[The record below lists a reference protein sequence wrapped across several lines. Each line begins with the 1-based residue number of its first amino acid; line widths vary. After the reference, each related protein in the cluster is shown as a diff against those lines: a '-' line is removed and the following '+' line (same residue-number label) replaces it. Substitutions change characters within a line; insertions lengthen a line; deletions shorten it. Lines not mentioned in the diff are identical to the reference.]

1 MDINIGH
8 SGYYALKN
16 FMDENNMAMQKK
28 FGQNFLVNAD
38 ARKKLIDVLDV
49 KPGMK
54 VWEVGPGLGSMTS
67 GLLERGVNLTVF
79 EIDHGFA
86 RLLTQFFE
94 EYANSGNFSLV
105 EGDVLKT
112 WPKFAKENDI
122 PERFF
127 GNLPYNVAA
136 TIIADT
142 ITKGFR
148 FDKAVFTIQKEVGQ
162 RMNAKPGTEDYSSFS
177 VLCQWAY
184 DVKPVMDLAG
194 GNFWPVPNV
203 ASRAVL
209 MTKKED
215 FPKCENPELFRKMVR
230 QIFALR
236 RKTLRNNL
244 SRFVKAEICDE
255 ALKIAGIEPSIR
267 AENLSVEDLLKLS
280 DALNSVIEKTK
291 ME

>member
-1 MDINIGH
+1 MQHPDYNSPI
-8 SGYYALKN
+8 ALKN

-203 ASRAVL
+203 ASRVVL

>member
-1 MDINIGH
+1 MQHPDYNSPI
-8 SGYYALKN
+8 ALKN

-112 WPKFAKENDI
+112 WPKFAKGNDI

-162 RMNAKPGTEDYSSFS
+162 RMNAMPGTEDYSSFS

>member
-1 MDINIGH
+1 MQHPDYNSPI
-8 SGYYALKN
+8 ALKN

-94 EYANSGNFSLV
+94 EYANSGHFSLV

-162 RMNAKPGTEDYSSFS
+162 RMNAMPGTEDYSSFS

-291 ME
+291 MK

>member
-1 MDINIGH
+1 MQHPDYNSPI
-8 SGYYALKN
+8 ALKN

-122 PERFF
+122 PERFL

>member
-1 MDINIGH
+1 MQHPDYNSPI
-8 SGYYALKN
+8 ALKN
-16 FMDENNMAMQKK
+16 FMDEKNMAMQKK

-184 DVKPVMDLAG
+184 DVKSVMDLAG

-267 AENLSVEDLLKLS
+267 AENLSVEYFLKMS
-280 DALNSVIEKTK
+280 DAINSVIEKTK

>member
-1 MDINIGH
+1 MQHPDYNSPI
-8 SGYYALKN
+8 ALKN

-122 PERFF
+122 PKRFF

>member
-1 MDINIGH
+1 MQHPDYNSPI
-8 SGYYALKN
+8 ALKN

-122 PERFF
+122 PKRFF

-244 SRFVKAEICDE
+244 SRFVKAKICDE

-291 ME
+291 LE

>member
-1 MDINIGH
+1 MQHPDYNSPI
-8 SGYYALKN
+8 ALKN

-38 ARKKLIDVLDV
+38 VRKKLIDVLDV

-280 DALNSVIEKTK
+280 DTLNSVIEKTK

>member
-1 MDINIGH
+1 MQHPDYNSPI
-8 SGYYALKN
+8 ALKN

-127 GNLPYNVAA
+127 GNLPYNVAT

>member
-1 MDINIGH
+1 MQHPD
-8 SGYYALKN
+8 YN

-184 DVKPVMDLAG
+184 NVKPVMDLAG

>member
-1 MDINIGH
+1 MQHPDYNSPI
-8 SGYYALKN
+8 ALKN

-38 ARKKLIDVLDV
+38 ARKKLIDILDV

-94 EYANSGNFSLV
+94 EYANSGHFSLV

-112 WPKFAKENDI
+112 WPKFAKENDV

>member
-1 MDINIGH
+1 MQHPDYNSPI
-8 SGYYALKN
+8 ALKN

-38 ARKKLIDVLDV
+38 ARKKLIDILDV

-94 EYANSGNFSLV
+94 EYANSGHFSLV

-112 WPKFAKENDI
+112 WPKFAKENDV

-280 DALNSVIEKTK
+280 DALNCVIEKTK

>member
-1 MDINIGH
+1 MQHPDYNSPI
-8 SGYYALKN
+8 ALKN

-142 ITKGFR
+142 ITKGLR

-244 SRFVKAEICDE
+244 SRFVKAKICDE

>member
-1 MDINIGH
+1 MQHPDYNSPI
-8 SGYYALKN
+8 ALKN

-38 ARKKLIDVLDV
+38 ARKKLIDILDV
-49 KPGMK
+49 KPEMK

>member
-1 MDINIGH
+1 MQHPDYNSPI
-8 SGYYALKN
+8 ALKN

-38 ARKKLIDVLDV
+38 VRKKLIDVLDV

-122 PERFF
+122 PKRFF

-209 MTKKED
+209 MTKQED

>member
-1 MDINIGH
+1 MQHPDYNSPI
-8 SGYYALKN
+8 ALKN

-67 GLLERGVNLTVF
+67 GLLECGVNLTVF

-122 PERFF
+122 PKRFF

>member
-1 MDINIGH
+1 MQHPDYNSPI
-8 SGYYALKN
+8 ALKN

-136 TIIADT
+136 TIIADI

-244 SRFVKAEICDE
+244 SRFVKAKICDE

>member
-1 MDINIGH
+1 MQHPDYNSPI
-8 SGYYALKN
+8 ALKN

-94 EYANSGNFSLV
+94 EYANSGNFSLM

>member
-1 MDINIGH
+1 MQHPDYNSPIT
-8 SGYYALKN
+8 LKN
-16 FMDENNMAMQKK
+16 FMAMQKK

-122 PERFF
+122 PKRFF

>member
-1 MDINIGH
+1 MQHPDYNSPI
-8 SGYYALKN
+8 ALKN

-209 MTKKED
+209 MTKKEN

>member
-1 MDINIGH
+1 MQHPDYNSPI
-8 SGYYALKN
+8 ALKN

-127 GNLPYNVAA
+127 GILPYNVAA

>member
-1 MDINIGH
+1 
-8 SGYYALKN
+8 
-16 FMDENNMAMQKK
+16 MDENNMAMQKK